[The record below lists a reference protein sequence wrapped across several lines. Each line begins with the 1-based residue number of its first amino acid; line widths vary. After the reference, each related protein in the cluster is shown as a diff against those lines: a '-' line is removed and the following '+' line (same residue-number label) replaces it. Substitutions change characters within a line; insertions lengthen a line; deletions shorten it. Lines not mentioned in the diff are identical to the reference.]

1 MKNIA
6 LATLLFV
13 ASLVSIATKDDIIH
27 QQAKDK
33 NEIIVMYADSP
44 GSGGG

>member
-13 ASLVSIATKDDIIH
+13 ASLVSVATQDDITH
-27 QQAKDK
+27 QQAKSK
-33 NEIIVMYADSP
+33 NEIIVMYAESP